1 MALEDLKNSFKDS
14 IGSVSDKLKDSL
26 SVLKDLKDASTDKL
40 TSISNDILGLGPLI
54 EETGFIMSD
63 VSVDITIPPGI
74 TISFQK
80 GNEIDPAMIDKI
92 LEENNDKEMLKLIVR
107 ALQKADTMQKSM
119 NLANYVFKGMSLK
132 IGLPPDVSLKF
143 EKK

>member
-74 TISFQK
+74 TISFKK
-80 GNEIDPAMIDKI
+80 GNEIDPEMIDKI
-92 LEENNDKEMLKLIVR
+92 LEENKDKEMLKLIVR
-107 ALQKADTMQKSM
+107 ALQKADAMQKSM
-119 NLANYVFKGMSLK
+119 NLANYVFKGMSMK